1 MAREF
6 VDVAG
11 RPRHRQFALPWLGER
26 RRVVDLELIQKRI
39 GVEKTEALDQ
49 VQISVPAE
57 IAAGVPVEAAA
68 VVEVR
73 GVNDKR
79 VPLPATDRIPDQ
91 SRNSPTDADARPY
104 E

>member
-11 RPRHRQFALPWLGER
+11 RPRHCQFTLPWLGER
-26 RRVVDLELIQKRI
+26 RRIVDLELVQQRI

-49 VQISVPAE
+49 VQIAIPAE

-68 VVEVR
+68 VVEIR
-73 GVNDKR
+73 RVNDKR
-79 VPLPATDRIPDQ
+79 VALPATD
-91 SRNSPTDADARPY
+91 
-104 E
+104 